1 MSCTGSCSTD
11 SGVKNPSTV
20 PTLVA
25 PGPGG
30 GAGGVSAVGCAT
42 GAEGVVSVN
51 AVSDCGGERRS
62 IGGDPG
68 PKGAAGA
75 PRAGPLLG
83 GLSPPL
89 PPLFAPRPPP
99 GSSPRGPPPGAA
111 PRAAGKQAP

>member
-51 AVSDCGGERRS
+51 VVSDCGGERRS
-62 IGGDPG
+62 LGGAAA
-68 PKGAAGA
+68 PKEGAAG
-75 PRAGPLLG
+75 PETGPPPG
-83 GLSPPL
+83 GLSPP
-89 PPLFAPRPPP
+89 PPTLVVRTTAPWLR
-99 GSSPRGPPPGAA
+99 
-111 PRAAGKQAP
+111 

>member
-51 AVSDCGGERRS
+51 VVSDCGGERRS
-62 IGGDPG
+62 
-68 PKGAAGA
+68 
-75 PRAGPLLG
+75 LG
-83 GLSPPL
+83 GGPGAQGGAGGPP
-89 PPLFAPRPPP
+89 AGRPPP
-99 GSSPRGPPPGAA
+99 GGLPPRPALLA
-111 PRAAGKQAP
+111 PRPAPA

>member
-1 MSCTGSCSTD
+1 MSCAGSCSTD

-51 AVSDCGGERRS
+51 VVSDCGGERRS
-62 IGGDPG
+62 IGGH
-68 PKGAAGA
+68 
-75 PRAGPLLG
+75 
-83 GLSPPL
+83 
-89 PPLFAPRPPP
+89 
-99 GSSPRGPPPGAA
+99 AA
-111 PRAAGKQAP
+111 PRTATAAQRTVPLMGDLPPRLLP

>member
-51 AVSDCGGERRS
+51 VVSDCGGERRS
-62 IGGDPG
+62 LGGGPG
-68 PKGAAGA
+68 PRRGAGG
-75 PRAGPLLG
+75 PQGGPLLG
-83 GLSPPL
+83 GLSPPP
-89 PPLFAPRPPP
+89 PPLWCPPPPPRPHPT
-99 GSSPRGPPPGAA
+99 
-111 PRAAGKQAP
+111 

>member
-51 AVSDCGGERRS
+51 VVSDCGGERRS
-62 IGGDPG
+62 IGRPAAPKAG
-68 PKGAAGA
+68 PAA
-75 PRAGPLLG
+75 PRAGPPLG
-83 GLSPPL
+83 GLPPQPL
-89 PPLFAPRPPP
+89 PLL
-99 GSSPRGPPPGAA
+99 GAA
-111 PRAAGKQAP
+111 TPAWA

>member
-51 AVSDCGGERRS
+51 VVSDCGGERRS
-62 IGGDPG
+62 IGGDAG
-68 PKGAAGA
+68 PKTAAGG
-75 PRAGPLLG
+75 PKAGPLLG

-89 PPLFAPRPPP
+89 LPFFVAALPP
-99 GSSPRGPPPGAA
+99 GSLR
-111 PRAAGKQAP
+111 